1 LCQSIDDFVKR
12 DARKLDVDDFLPIGL
27 QASTIQGKV
36 YGLPLEVAVRV
47 WWFNKGLLVERGVPL
62 PVRPGAPSRVDYTQL
77 EEMAQK
83 LTFPRGEKQVFGL
96 WVHRTW
102 FDVLIYV
109 SGFGGKFLDADHT
122 RCLLD
127 APPAVAGMEYAFNLV
142 DKRRIGPDSGTI
154 ESYEQDGTLAMA
166 LGNAARAQNL
176 RQGPH
181 GMQWDVG
188 PVVAGPAA
196 PMSYAFVHH
205 AGVVAG
211 AKNPEGGW
219 TVIGE
224 YTGKDASRFWM
235 EVHGWPA
242 VRKSYLDLYVKEGQ
256 PPPETRANLLE
267 WIKVSPLTT
276 FPVGYTANV
285 APIATRLIGEMNAGQ
300 RSVRD
305 TAAALGREITAVLER

>member
-1 LCQSIDDFVKR
+1 
-12 DARKLDVDDFLPIGL
+12 
-27 QASTIQGKV
+27 
-36 YGLPLEVAVRV
+36 
-47 WWFNKGLLVERGVPL
+47 
-62 PVRPGAPSRVDYTQL
+62 
-77 EEMAQK
+77 
-83 LTFPRGEKQVFGL
+83 
-96 WVHRTW
+96 
-102 FDVLIYV
+102 
-109 SGFGGKFLDADHT
+109 
-122 RCLLD
+122 
-127 APPAVAGMEYAFNLV
+127 
-142 DKRRIGPDSGTI
+142 
-154 ESYEQDGTLAMA
+154 LAMV

-242 VRKSYLDLYVKEGQ
+242 IRKSYLDLYVKEGQ